1 MKISSLS
8 NTVTNS
14 HIALQGATTYVPISI
29 YATATADKPDKTYTV
44 LINKSAIDNILD
56 YLTVERRA
64 PDEDNTIG
72 SDRVFESH
80 VYNDTATANVY
91 IKAIDPMA
99 SIEMVRLNNT
109 SAQDQQWRSMSSGA
123 LNAGVT
129 QLKEGKNEFMF
140 IIRPANTSIYGA
152 YYLNINYTAVD
163 MSLDRLEVRPDAM
176 TEEPIEFKGK
186 DFKPNVFDYEIN
198 IDNSKDQYIFVAD
211 AQEAL
216 KSVKEKKALVKH
228 LRFISVVIT
237 MTYMIYRLRV
247 LLLLRAEKTL

>member
-1 MKISSLS
+1 MYIAESELPTYQTESSVTAIFTNVNNTEYYAVVGAESEQNPRVKISSLS

-72 SDRVFESH
+72 SDSSYFFESH

-140 IIRPANTSIYGA
+140 IIRPA
-152 YYLNINYTAVD
+152 IN
-163 MSLDRLEVRPDAM
+163 
-176 TEEPIEFKGK
+176 
-186 DFKPNVFDYEIN
+186 NVFT
-198 IDNSKDQYIFVAD
+198 V
-211 AQEAL
+211 
-216 KSVKEKKALVKH
+216 H
-228 LRFISVVIT
+228 IT
-237 MTYMIYRLRV
+237 
-247 LLLLRAEKTL
+247 